1 MAIVNKVDLKLKV
14 NIDESIK
21 FQILTYCF
29 FNSILVTNSDLK
41 FLCELS
47 KTPNIELTKFCVKLV
62 SMNIFKSPQ
71 SARNANTKAEKKGL
85 LGKIGNNKKT
95 ITIKSAIKIQ
105 TNGLVLL
112 DYKILGNAS
121 QVTQGV

>member
-1 MAIVNKVDLKLKV
+1 MAIVKKVDLKLKV

-21 FQILTYCF
+21 YQILTYCF
-29 FNSILVTNSDLK
+29 FNDILVTNSDLK

-47 KTPNIELTKFCVKLV
+47 KTPDIELTKFCVQLV
-62 SMNIFKSPQ
+62 NMNIFKSPQ
-71 SARNANTKAEKKGL
+71 SARNAISKAEKKGL
-85 LGKIGNNKKT
+85 LSKKGNNKKT
-95 ITIKSAIKIQ
+95 ITIESKINIQ
-105 TNGLVLL
+105 TEGLVLL